1 MKQISGILL
10 LLFTLNSCIQFEQVK
25 FLGISNVS
33 SVKKDGKAIDLDLDL
48 RVDNPNTYNI
58 KVKPSQLDVY
68 LNDSRMGIIHL
79 NERVKLKKKAEDI
92 YTAKLTVELD
102 GFNVLALAKSA
113 LTGKVELNFKGKIKA
128 GNGLITKSF
137 DINEKKEL
145 DLDVV
150 KNLTKIL
157 DF

>member
-1 MKQISGILL
+1 MKQIPVILL
-10 LLFTLNSCIQFEQVK
+10 LLFTLSSCIQFEQVK

-33 SVKKDGKAIDLDLDL
+33 NVKKDGKAIDLDLDF
-48 RVDNPNTYNI
+48 RMDNPNTYAI
-58 KVKPSQLDVY
+58 KVKPSRLDVY
-68 LNDSRMGIIHL
+68 LNDSKMGIIHL
-79 NERVKLKKKAEDI
+79 NEKVKLKKKSEGI
-92 YTAKLTVELD
+92 YTAKLTLELD

-137 DINEKKEL
+137 DVDEKKSL
-145 DLDVV
+145 DLDVI

>member
-10 LLFTLNSCIQFEQVK
+10 LLFALSSCVQFEQVR

-33 SVKKDGKAIDLDLDL
+33 NIKKDGKTIDLDLDF
-48 RVDNPNTYNI
+48 RMDNPNTYAI

-68 LNDSRMGIIHL
+68 LNDSRIGIIYL
-79 NERVKLKKKAEDI
+79 NEKVKLKKKAEDI

-102 GFNVLALAKSA
+102 GFNVLSLAKSV
-113 LTGKVELNFKGKIKA
+113 LTSKVELNFRGKIKA

-137 DINEKKEL
+137 DVNEKKAL
-145 DLDVV
+145 DLDVIR
-150 KNLTKIL
+150 NLTKIL